1 MLGEAQA
8 LAANNDMLRRGFIS
22 SSDQG
27 FSSVYK
33 AREETPDQQMNTTND
48 DYTGLLNVVPSSMA
62 IPEWYS
68 DSGEGSNGQ
77 SSIITDDNLGLEM
90 HHIAN
95 SLLPV
100 DIGATG
106 HGKTSSSRS
115 WDNLHGIC

>member
-1 MLGEAQA
+1 MHINGSSSGLLEDMLGEAQA

-27 FSSVYK
+27 FSS
-33 AREETPDQQMNTTND
+33 
-48 DYTGLLNVVPSSMA
+48 GLLNVVPSSMA
-62 IPEWYS
+62 MPEWYS

-77 SSIITDDNLGLEM
+77 SSVITDDNLGLEM

-100 DIGATG
+100 DIGATDL
-106 HGKTSSSRS
+106 GKTSSSRS
-115 WDNLHGIC
+115 WDNLPGIC